1 MNLDS
6 LGARLR
12 EARKETGKNQDEIAL
27 LCGVSRE
34 MWGKYER
41 GVAIPGGEVLA
52 KIALAGMDVVFV
64 LTGQRSQ
71 PVAAPAL
78 SKEEEALLDNY
89 KHADDEGRRAAQ
101 QVLTALS
108 KQRKKAA

>member
-1 MNLDS
+1 MNVGD
-6 LGARLR
+6 RLR
-12 EARKETGKNQDEIAL
+12 EERERLGVSQERFALSGGVQKRAQIHYEKGERNPDSAYLAAIAL
-27 LCGVSRE
+27 MGVD
-34 MWGKYER
+34 
-41 GVAIPGGEVLA
+41 VLY
-52 KIALAGMDVVFV
+52 V